1 MLKFILKWL
10 VNGAVVV
17 ALLLYY
23 TEIGFWQAAFAATGL
38 TVVSYLI
45 GDQFLLRTTNNFFAA
60 LCDVV
65 LAAIYLAVLSYG
77 FDWDLSWGETA
88 FISVLLGVAEWV
100 LHRFVFNEE
109 FRVAG

>member
-10 VNGAVVV
+10 VNGAIVV

-23 TEIGFWQAAFAATGL
+23 TDIGFWNAALAATGL

-60 LCDVV
+60 LCDIV

-77 FDWDLSWGETA
+77 FSWDLSWGETA
-88 FISVLLGVAEWV
+88 FIAFLIGVAEWV
-100 LHRFVFNEE
+100 LHRFLFNEE